1 MIVIDFDFQLPQIY
15 DQFGK
20 LFRLL
25 SICAIGHFVAL
36 SYAIPFAFIAYFSV
50 HYTADHLK

>member
-20 LFRLL
+20 LFRLFFF
-25 SICAIGHFVAL
+25 CAIGHYVAS
-36 SYAIPFAFIAYFSV
+36 SYAIPCIYCI
-50 HYTADHLK
+50 L